1 MVSLPAHRR
10 HQTGRKLNKQRAR
23 TTCPPPKAPRRT
35 TEVTVGPSSCHT
47 ACPLPFT
54 RANEQYIIARA
65 SVKEIII
72 WFGSRILIKL
82 NVKLPNPSILAR
94 TRCQSSKHGL
104 YRSNEFPY
112 PMNITASFGE
122 LFFRFHATRFCV

>member
-1 MVSLPAHRR
+1 MATPEGTKKDYGGDGWPVELSYGLP
-10 HQTGRKLNKQRAR
+10 
-23 TTCPPPKAPRRT
+23 
-35 TEVTVGPSSCHT
+35 
-47 ACPLPFT
+47 PLPFT

-94 TRCQSSKHGL
+94 TRRQSSKHGL